1 MYGIYSNTTL
11 RKFKEMIFNHV

>member
-1 MYGIYSNTTL
+1 MYKTFSNTIL